1 LALSRRLSS
10 TFEPAEEN
18 KGEETKNEKNKV
30 IDDHD
35 NTQKIY
41 APLIEIM
48 GGEIGSKILLS
59 VDFK

>member
-1 LALSRRLSS
+1 MYVSFFGNEPTPEISLALSRRLSS

-35 NTQKIY
+35 NT
-41 APLIEIM
+41 
-48 GGEIGSKILLS
+48 
-59 VDFK
+59 